1 MAIELT
7 VDFTGRPDGFDRE
20 AAIMCIEQEN
30 ERLAALDPPQDPLPY
45 ETNAE
50 LKASYLAYL
59 DDIITKAH
67 ESYKLQAAEKAEREN
82 NVRDLWKEATPA
94 QRQAAVAA
102 LQA

>member
-59 DDIITKAH
+59 DQIVSQAH
-67 ESYKLQAAEKAEREN
+67 DSYKAQAAERNHSSEN
-82 NVRDLWKEATPA
+82 VKDLWKQATPA
-94 QRQAAVAA
+94 QRAAAKAA